1 MSPLREGAGRRPLMY
16 YRYRLRP
23 RRGYE
28 YVSPSVVDV
37 VGYTPEEYYAD
48 PLIGFKLVHPED
60 AVTLASLLQS
70 PDAVVRPAVLR
81 WRRRN
86 GSVLWTELRN
96 SPVYDARGR
105 WVGVE
110 GVAVDVTWREQ
121 SACAAPRSG
130 GRSAY
135 RFWGGVRGASSGELL
150 SGNIEELAGIT
161 VVRMVGEID
170 ISTAAMF
177 RAYLSRAARS
187 ERPVVVEL
195 TAVEYFDAS
204 GLRAI
209 DDYLQLSRQRNFP
222 VVIVPSP
229 LIRRLL
235 AISGLSDL
243 TTAESLPAAVR
254 LITERR

>member
-1 MSPLREGAGRRPLMY
+1 MSPLRAGGRARPLMY

-23 RRGYE
+23 RCAYE

-60 AVTLASLLQS
+60 AVTFASLLQS
-70 PDAVVRPAVLR
+70 PESVVGPAVLR

-96 SPVYDARGR
+96 SPVYDRRGR

-121 SACAAPRSG
+121 SACRLRRTD

-135 RFWGGVRGASSGELL
+135 RFWGGIRGASSGELL
-150 SGNIEELAGIT
+150 VGQIEELAGIT
-161 VVRMVGEID
+161 VVRMAGEID

-177 RAYLSRAARS
+177 RAYLSRAVRAD
-187 ERPVVVEL
+187 RPVVVEL

-209 DDYLQLSRQRNFP
+209 DDFLQLARQRHVP
-222 VVIVPSP
+222 VAVVPSP
-229 LIRRLL
+229 LVGRLL
-235 AISGLSDL
+235 TISGLTDL

-254 LITERR
+254 LITEQR